1 MIHIILLIL
10 KILGIILLLFI
21 GLILLTLAVVLFVPI
36 RYRVKMVKEEA
47 DGVFWIRGRVYWL
60 LHAVSVQFDYDGTT
74 ICKVRILGCVVYDLA
89 KKEYYAQRAKEREEK
104 REAKEKAKKAAK
116 RTKIRKKRTKT
127 AAVQKTKKQQ
137 QATTGLSKEIEK
149 ETGTVQV
156 AMKPQETHKSAKEDA
171 DKEKKTAKEPE
182 KKKSFLH
189 KIKEFFN
196 LLWQKLKNIQYTILR
211 FCDRMKQIRN
221 EAEYYKNVLQQEE
234 SKAAFLSC
242 KTQLARIWKN
252 IRPAK
257 WNASIRI
264 GFDDPADTGQLLG
277 AYSMFYPWVYHH
289 ISVEADFERSILQGT
304 FFCKGRVTIFVLLK
318 AAWIIYFDKN
328 IRYFLRLWKKEE
340 TLNVTE

>member
-21 GLILLTLAVVLFVPI
+21 GLILLSLAVVLFVPI

-104 REAKEKAKKAAK
+104 RQAKEKAKKAAK
-116 RTKIRKKRTKT
+116 RTKTRKKRTKT

-137 QATTGLSKEIEK
+137 QAAAELPKGTEK

-156 AMKPQETHKSAKEDA
+156 TMKQQETHKSAKEDA

-277 AYSMFYPWVYHH
+277 ACSMFYPWVYHH